1 MQILKPTPELLNQK
15 LGRGAQQ
22 SVSLLVC
29 QVILTCVKVWGLTCA
44 MIAAH
49 HILFL
54 KLSHEMFVPADEPL
68 LPYRE
73 EREREA
79 GPDIW
84 SCSGT
89 HNLGAGVQHKEVH
102 RASSDQATLQS
113 GQKQTHST
121 VTSERRQKQERVQT
135 TKITK
140 IFSILAK
147 ISSPCL
153 FAN

>member
-1 MQILKPTPELLNQK
+1 
-15 LGRGAQQ
+15 
-22 SVSLLVC
+22 
-29 QVILTCVKVWGLTCA
+29 

-49 HILFL
+49 HILLL

-79 GPDIW
+79 GPDIC
-84 SCSGT
+84 SCST
-89 HNLGAGVQHKEVH
+89 HSLGAGVQHKQVH

-121 VTSERRQKQERVQT
+121 VTSERRQNVWNASKPQR
-135 TKITK
+135 
-140 IFSILAK
+140 
-147 ISSPCL
+147 
-153 FAN
+153 